1 LPEPIEHE
9 PAFRAMPLS
18 CDSHFHV
25 FGPAER
31 YAYGSDLRY
40 KPPFAPLQE
49 YLPLMGR
56 LGFER
61 MVFVQPSAYGRDNS
75 CMLDAMREI
84 GRGCRGVVDVHEDL
98 PDAELDRF
106 DALGVRAVRINVSPV
121 HRPEAGLADR
131 LLPRIRKV
139 AARCGEIGWHLDFQL
154 PGWLTQELLDTMGKL
169 KLDFTL
175 AHMGMFLAREGV
187 SQPGF
192 QRLLDLLRNGDGHCW
207 VKLTGAYR
215 MATGPDFADA
225 VLMAR
230 ALIEAA
236 PDRLI
241 WGSDYP
247 HLSFADRVGTVELF
261 NLLGR
266 CAPDE
271 ATRRQIL
278 VDNPQRLFGF
288 DRKDKVGR

>member
-1 LPEPIEHE
+1 VLAPVEHE
-9 PAFRAMPLS
+9 SEFKAMPLS

-40 KPPFAPLQE
+40 KPPFAPLQD
-49 YLPLMGR
+49 YLSLMRR

-84 GRGCRGVVDVHEDL
+84 GQACRGVIDVPEDL
-98 PDAELDRF
+98 PDAELDRYN
-106 DALGVRAVRINVSPV
+106 ALGVRAIRINVSPV
-121 HRPEAGLADR
+121 HRPEAGLANR
-131 LLPRIRKV
+131 LLPRIRKL
-139 AARCGEIGWHLDFQL
+139 AGRCKEIGWHLDFLL
-154 PGWLTQELLDTMGKL
+154 PGWLTHELLDTMGKL

-187 SQPGF
+187 RQPGF
-192 QRLLDLLRNGDGHCW
+192 QRLLDLLQNGDGHCW
-207 VKLTGAYR
+207 VKLTGVYR
-215 MATGPDFADA
+215 MSAAPDFADA
-225 VLMAR
+225 TPMAR
-230 ALIEAA
+230 ALIETA
-236 PDRLI
+236 PDHLI

-266 CAPDE
+266 WAPDE

-278 VDNPQRLFGF
+278 VDNPQQLFKFNHKGTA
-288 DRKDKVGR
+288 GG